1 MSSPLYLAIDHPHL
15 DAAVTLAQKVRHHVG
30 G

>member
-15 DAAVTLAQKVRHHVG
+15 DAAQTLAQKCG
-30 G
+30 TMSAG